1 MTTATPGA
9 DRHTD
14 PAAPA
19 PAPAAVVPHETDEDV
34 AKRLSHE
41 INVTGR
47 ARRAPAPSYVP
58 SPIKQGLDPERLKLL
73 RKRQRDKARVVKDAA
88 KAKAKARR
96 AAAEA
101 KRKKRKDARRATR
114 QNANGAAERPKKAKK
129 ARVDE
134 EDVTLAELLCADP
147 LLKAEPLK
155 EEPDPS
161 ADDDDVVDPDTPEP
175 RQPDLDA
182 RRPTNRE
189 PSPPDTAVSGGDTAV
204 SPDTAVDYGVLAD
217 DEDWRST
224 LPRREMPPPEGYSAG
239 TLVWAFLRGARKHR
253 KDRGGDTAVSG
264 DTAGGGDAACD
275 ADLGPGTWW
284 PGRVWKLR
292 NARSAAKLWRD
303 RGAPPSKPRAL
314 VRCFGDGSFVW
325 CAPNELARYA
335 GDATLRDAR
344 TAELFAAA
352 ARGCARRD
360 WSATGGIRVYAQN
373 VRKALLEADEAEIMN
388 WDTPPWTDSDDAY
401 SDADDDR
408 GRLSYR
414 GPDGPNPS
422 GRGRRGPREREAA
435 TDDADHH
442 DGSPKDGLTP
452 DWIIDAGCRMFG
464 LNVPT
469 VQEPIVKGL
478 LDPCTND
485 KRDPNIPAEKTYD
498 KRQDGLKQENPWKG
512 YHVILNPSYESQVQW
527 RFINRAINEVEWGFC
542 PGILLV
548 CRNSTDTSYFQ
559 RLLPFPRIFLRRDA
573 VRFKDYTHTPIG
585 FGIAVFCLV
594 SPIVTPEEKMATYSR
609 FYNEFRHAGEFNI
622 PFDGEFLKDV
632 RFKELTDRLH
642 VEAALKYRDSWVACD
657 ECDRWREV
665 PPTQSLAEVGAKDTW
680 RCRDAYPQLG
690 CDAPLTG
697 REYKAFSVAT
707 KGQATPLLAAKRG
720 TDILGYDDADEEDE
734 EGEGVVLALPCP
746 EVEEDEPAKEEV
758 VEKYEPDEEEVME
771 DEDERRDDGDPWLDE
786 ATMRRGRKRFTLFEE
801 SFRKSSKLRGAAG
814 TPSSQH
820 KIGCRCALTRCREK
834 RAKEMELLTQMPHEL
849 LSRPEWMG
857 VQDAMRE
864 AGELSQFEKE
874 RLERIRR
881 NREKLGELMHSKED
895 VAAVA
900 LQRVAEASAA
910 RNASRRILHAAEE
923 RHRRATAVAAAT
935 LVRSSKAAAAAR
947 VAEAEVATAEA
958 SVASALGEVRRA
970 RLVASRLE
978 RAAVERNKECAVAE
992 AALESDKK
1000 EEEEED
1006 EGDN

>member
-1 MTTATPGA
+1 M
-9 DRHTD
+9 
-14 PAAPA
+14 
-19 PAPAAVVPHETDEDV
+19 VSQETDEDV

-41 INVTGR
+41 LNVTGR

-58 SPIKQGLDPERLKLL
+58 APIKQGLDPERLKLL

-101 KRKKRKDARRATR
+101 KRKKRKDARRAAR
-114 QNANGAAERPKKAKK
+114 QNADGAPERPEKAKK

-147 LLKAEPLK
+147 LLKAEPFE

-161 ADDDDVVDPDTPEP
+161 ADDDVIDPDTPEP
-175 RQPDLDA
+175 RQSDLDA

-189 PSPPDTAVSGGDTAV
+189 PTPPRSPPL
-204 SPDTAVDYGVLAD
+204 VDYGVLAD

-239 TLVWAFLRGARKHR
+239 TLVWAFLRGARKYQ
-253 KDRGGDTAVSG
+253 KDRGGDTAGDADADG
-264 DTAGGGDAACD
+264 DTAGDTAD
-275 ADLGPGTWW
+275 ADLGRGTWW

-292 NARSAAKLWRD
+292 NARSAAALWRN
-303 RGAPPSKPRAL
+303 RGAPPSQPRAL

-335 GDATLRDAR
+335 GDDTLRDER
-344 TAELFAAA
+344 SAELFASA

-373 VRKALLEADEAEIMN
+373 VRKALREAEEAEIMN

-401 SDADDDR
+401 SDDDDDDR
-408 GRLSYR
+408 DQRN
-414 GPDGPNPS
+414 GPDAPGPRS
-422 GRGRRGPREREAA
+422 SSFGRGRCGPREREAA

-452 DWIIDAGCRMFG
+452 DWIIDAGCRIFG

-622 PFDGEFLKDV
+622 PFDGEFLSDV

-720 TDILGYDDADEEDE
+720 TDILGYDGTDEEDE
-734 EGEGVVLALPCP
+734 EEDGVVLALPCP
-746 EVEEDEPAKEEV
+746 EVEEDETAKEEV

-786 ATMRRGRKRFTLFEE
+786 ATMRRGRKRFTLVEE

-834 RAKEMELLTQMPHEL
+834 RAKEMELLTQTPHEL
-849 LSRPEWMG
+849 LSRPAWMG

-881 NREKLGELMHSKED
+881 NQEKLRELMHSKED

-900 LQRVAEASAA
+900 LQKVAEASAA

-958 SVASALGEVRRA
+958 SVASALEEVQRA

-978 RAAVERNKECAVAE
+978 RAAMERNKECAVAE
-992 AALESDKK
+992 AALESAKK
-1000 EEEEED
+1000 EEDEED
-1006 EGDN
+1006 EQ

>member
-155 EEPDPS
+155 EEPDTAVS
-161 ADDDDVVDPDTPEP
+161 DDDVVDPDTPES

-189 PSPPDTAVSGGDTAV
+189 PSPPDKAV
-204 SPDTAVDYGVLAD
+204 SP
-217 DEDWRST
+217 
-224 LPRREMPPPEGYSAG
+224 
-239 TLVWAFLRGARKHR
+239 
-253 KDRGGDTAVSG
+253 

-720 TDILGYDDADEEDE
+720 TD
-734 EGEGVVLALPCP
+734 P
-746 EVEEDEPAKEEV
+746 
-758 VEKYEPDEEEVME
+758 
-771 DEDERRDDGDPWLDE
+771 
-786 ATMRRGRKRFTLFEE
+786 
-801 SFRKSSKLRGAAG
+801 
-814 TPSSQH
+814 
-820 KIGCRCALTRCREK
+820 
-834 RAKEMELLTQMPHEL
+834 
-849 LSRPEWMG
+849 
-857 VQDAMRE
+857 
-864 AGELSQFEKE
+864 
-874 RLERIRR
+874 RL
-881 NREKLGELMHSKED
+881 
-895 VAAVA
+895 
-900 LQRVAEASAA
+900 
-910 RNASRRILHAAEE
+910 
-923 RHRRATAVAAAT
+923 
-935 LVRSSKAAAAAR
+935 
-947 VAEAEVATAEA
+947 
-958 SVASALGEVRRA
+958 
-970 RLVASRLE
+970 
-978 RAAVERNKECAVAE
+978 
-992 AALESDKK
+992 
-1000 EEEEED
+1000 
-1006 EGDN
+1006 